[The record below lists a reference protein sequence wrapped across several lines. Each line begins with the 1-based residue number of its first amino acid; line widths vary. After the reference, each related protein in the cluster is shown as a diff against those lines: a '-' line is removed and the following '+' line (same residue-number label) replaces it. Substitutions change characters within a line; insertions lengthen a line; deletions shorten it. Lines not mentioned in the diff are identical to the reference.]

1 MVRETKAVEKIPN
14 PAGAR
19 FLASNNWLPKKRTDE
34 SAPLKKRGYIPTK
47 IFFTE
52 YFICTAIKVF
62 LFTFFISK
70 DTPIRRGVS
79 IYNSFK
85 A

>member
-47 IFFTE
+47 IFFNE
-52 YFICTAIKVF
+52 YLFCTTTKVF
-62 LFTFFISK
+62 YFLSLYPRTHQ
-70 DTPIRRGVS
+70 
-79 IYNSFK
+79 
-85 A
+85 